1 VFDISFSQLLLVM
14 IIGLIVLG
22 PQKLPI
28 AIKTVAGWIRALRAI
43 TTSVQQELSKE
54 LSKELKL
61 QELQAS
67 LKKAEESGLKNIAP
81 EIQASIDELK
91 KLTTSIQQS
100 YAKQDHKIIPS
111 KQSNQTNDNLS
122 VKDSI
127 DTNHDEQR

>member
-43 TTSVQQELSKE
+43 TTSVQQE

-100 YAKQDHKIIPS
+100 YAKQDHKITPS

>member
-1 VFDISFSQLLLVM
+1 MFDISFSQLLLVM

-28 AIKTVAGWIRALRAI
+28 AIKTVASWIRTLRTI
-43 TTSVQQELSKE
+43 TTSVQLELSKE
-54 LSKELKL
+54 LQL

-91 KLTTSIQQS
+91 QLTTSIQES
-100 YAKQDHKIIPS
+100 YTKQHHEITTTEKS
-111 KQSNQTNDNLS
+111 TQHHDNLS
-122 VKDSI
+122 VKNSI
-127 DTNHDEQR
+127 DTKYDERQ